1 MHFTWKITGS
11 GRSAYIRVVNFP
23 FCYQSILEMY
33 EFMKVNLEIWLV
45 SVWVFNITVTLLWEE
60 QRLPGQKVKNSI
72 SKRTTVCG
80 IFSFYIHHKWKHF
93 LIGMKWLNY
102 SWSLTSPH
110 ADVKSHLWCVHVV
123 YVLYSQIA
131 GEWDM
136 GKDIPISYSRL
147 LVWIIAEDAELVYP
161 LVKHGNSTVTC
172 LSWKA
177 WRTVKWP
184 E

>member
-1 MHFTWKITGS
+1 
-11 GRSAYIRVVNFP
+11 
-23 FCYQSILEMY
+23 
-33 EFMKVNLEIWLV
+33 
-45 SVWVFNITVTLLWEE
+45 
-60 QRLPGQKVKNSI
+60 
-72 SKRTTVCG
+72 
-80 IFSFYIHHKWKHF
+80 
-93 LIGMKWLNY
+93 
-102 SWSLTSPH
+102 
-110 ADVKSHLWCVHVV
+110 
-123 YVLYSQIA
+123 
-131 GEWDM
+131 M